1 MSEERIDMQRA
12 IDYIEDNLTEVLDIK
27 DIETLLNNTVKFL
40 SIEEA
45 IFNVI
50 IVNDEKIHEINR
62 EYRNVDRPTDVIS
75 FALEDDKTMTSEV
88 RILGDIYISIDRARS
103 QAEDFGHSLLRE
115 LSFLAVHG
123 FYHLLGYDHMT
134 EEDEK
139 VMFKKQEEVLDAY
152 GIRRES

>member
-1 MSEERIDMQRA
+1 MFEIFNETNETI
-12 IDYIEDNLTEVLDIK
+12 DIK

-50 IVNDEKIHEINR
+50 IVDDEKIHEINR

-88 RILGDIYISIDRARS
+88 RILGDIYVSIDTARH
-103 QAEDFGHSLLRE
+103 QAYEYYNTEKEELRFLIIHGLL
-115 LSFLAVHG
+115 
-123 FYHLLGYDHMT
+123 HLLGYDHMN
-134 EEDEK
+134 ESDEK
-139 VMFKKQEEVLDAY
+139 EMMSLEEEVLCDY
-152 GIRRES
+152 DPKRRDRKKEII

>member
-1 MSEERIDMQRA
+1 MFEIFNETNETI
-12 IDYIEDNLTEVLDIK
+12 DIK
-27 DIETLLNNTVKFL
+27 DIETLLDNTVKFL

-88 RILGDIYISIDRARS
+88 RILGDIYVSIDTARR
-103 QAEDFGHSLLRE
+103 QAYEYYNTEKEELRFLIIHGLL
-115 LSFLAVHG
+115 
-123 FYHLLGYDHMT
+123 HLLGYDHMN
-134 EEDEK
+134 ESDEK
-139 VMFKKQEEVLDAY
+139 EMMSLEEEVLCDY
-152 GIRRES
+152 DPKRRDRKKEIN

>member
-1 MSEERIDMQRA
+1 MFEIFNETNETI
-12 IDYIEDNLTEVLDIK
+12 DIK

-50 IVNDEKIHEINR
+50 IVDDEKIHEINR

-88 RILGDIYISIDRARS
+88 RILGDIYVSIDTARR
-103 QAEDFGHSLLRE
+103 QAYEYYNTEKEELRFLIIHGLL
-115 LSFLAVHG
+115 
-123 FYHLLGYDHMT
+123 HLLGYDHMN
-134 EEDEK
+134 ESDEK
-139 VMFKKQEEVLDAY
+139 EMMSLEEEVLCDY
-152 GIRRES
+152 DPKRRDRKKEII

>member
-1 MSEERIDMQRA
+1 MMFEIFNETNETI
-12 IDYIEDNLTEVLDIK
+12 DIK

-50 IVNDEKIHEINR
+50 IVDDEKIHEINR

-88 RILGDIYISIDRARS
+88 RVLGDIYVSIDTARR
-103 QAEDFGHSLLRE
+103 QAYE
-115 LSFLAVHG
+115 
-123 FYHLLGYDHMT
+123 YYNT
-134 EEDEK
+134 EKE
-139 VMFKKQEEVLDAY
+139 
-152 GIRRES
+152 

>member
-1 MSEERIDMQRA
+1 MFEIFNETNETI
-12 IDYIEDNLTEVLDIK
+12 DIK

-50 IVNDEKIHEINR
+50 IVDDEKIHEINR

-88 RILGDIYISIDRARS
+88 RVLGDIYVSIDTARR
-103 QAEDFGHSLLRE
+103 QAYEYYNTEKEELRFLIIHGLL
-115 LSFLAVHG
+115 
-123 FYHLLGYDHMT
+123 HLLGYDHMN
-134 EEDEK
+134 ESDEK
-139 VMFKKQEEVLDAY
+139 EMMSLEEEVLCDY
-152 GIRRES
+152 DPKRRDRKKEII

>member
-1 MSEERIDMQRA
+1 MMFEIFNETNETI
-12 IDYIEDNLTEVLDIK
+12 DIK

-50 IVNDEKIHEINR
+50 IVDDEKIHEINR

-88 RILGDIYISIDRARS
+88 RILGDIYVSIDTARR
-103 QAEDFGHSLLRE
+103 QAYEYYNTEKEELRFLIIHGLL
-115 LSFLAVHG
+115 
-123 FYHLLGYDHMT
+123 HLLGYDHMN
-134 EEDEK
+134 ESDEK
-139 VMFKKQEEVLDAY
+139 EMMSLEEEVLCDY
-152 GIRRES
+152 DPKRRDRKKEII

>member
-1 MSEERIDMQRA
+1 MMFEIFNETNETI
-12 IDYIEDNLTEVLDIK
+12 DIK

-50 IVNDEKIHEINR
+50 IIDDEKIHEINR

-88 RILGDIYISIDRARS
+88 RILGDIYVSIDTARR
-103 QAEDFGHSLLRE
+103 QAYEYYNTEKEELRFLIIHGLL
-115 LSFLAVHG
+115 
-123 FYHLLGYDHMT
+123 HLLGYDHMN
-134 EEDEK
+134 ESDEK
-139 VMFKKQEEVLDAY
+139 EMMSLEEEVLCDY
-152 GIRRES
+152 DPKRRDRKKEII

>member
-1 MSEERIDMQRA
+1 MFEIFNETNETIDIQ
-12 IDYIEDNLTEVLDIK
+12 
-27 DIETLLNNTVKFL
+27 DIETLLDNTVKFL

-88 RILGDIYISIDRARS
+88 RILGDIYVSIDTARR
-103 QAEDFGHSLLRE
+103 QAYEYYNTEKEELRFLIIHGLL
-115 LSFLAVHG
+115 
-123 FYHLLGYDHMT
+123 HLLGYDHMN
-134 EEDEK
+134 ESDEK
-139 VMFKKQEEVLDAY
+139 EMMSLEEEVLCDY
-152 GIRRES
+152 DPERRDRKKEIN

>member
-1 MSEERIDMQRA
+1 MFEIFNETNETI
-12 IDYIEDNLTEVLDIK
+12 DIK

-88 RILGDIYISIDRARS
+88 RILGDIYVSIDTARR
-103 QAEDFGHSLLRE
+103 QAYEYYNTEKEELRFLIIHGLL
-115 LSFLAVHG
+115 
-123 FYHLLGYDHMT
+123 HLLGYDHMN
-134 EEDEK
+134 ESDEK
-139 VMFKKQEEVLDAY
+139 EMMSLEEEVLCDY
-152 GIRRES
+152 DPKRRDRKKEIN

>member
-1 MSEERIDMQRA
+1 MMFEIFNETNETI
-12 IDYIEDNLTEVLDIK
+12 DIK

-50 IVNDEKIHEINR
+50 IVDDEKIHEINR

-88 RILGDIYISIDRARS
+88 RILGDIYVSIDTARR
-103 QAEDFGHSLLRE
+103 QAYEYYNTEKEELRFLIIHGLL
-115 LSFLAVHG
+115 
-123 FYHLLGYDHMT
+123 HLLGYDHMN
-134 EEDEK
+134 ESDEK
-139 VMFKKQEEVLDAY
+139 EMMSLEEEVLCDY
-152 GIRRES
+152 DPKRRDRKKEIN

>member
-1 MSEERIDMQRA
+1 MFEIFNETNETI
-12 IDYIEDNLTEVLDIK
+12 DIK

-50 IVNDEKIHEINR
+50 IVDDEKIHEINR

-88 RILGDIYISIDRARS
+88 RILGDIYVSIDTARR
-103 QAEDFGHSLLRE
+103 QAYEYYNTEKEELRFLIIHGLL
-115 LSFLAVHG
+115 
-123 FYHLLGYDHMT
+123 HLLGYDHMN
-134 EEDEK
+134 ESDEK
-139 VMFKKQEEVLDAY
+139 EMMSLEEEVLCDY
-152 GIRRES
+152 DPKRRDRKKEIN

>member
-1 MSEERIDMQRA
+1 MFEIFNETNETI
-12 IDYIEDNLTEVLDIK
+12 DIK

-50 IVNDEKIHEINR
+50 IIDDEKIHEINR

-88 RILGDIYISIDRARS
+88 RILGDIYVSIDTARR
-103 QAEDFGHSLLRE
+103 QAYEYYNTEKEELRFLIIHGLL
-115 LSFLAVHG
+115 
-123 FYHLLGYDHMT
+123 HLLGYDHMN
-134 EEDEK
+134 ESDEK
-139 VMFKKQEEVLDAY
+139 EMMSLEEEVLCDY
-152 GIRRES
+152 DPKRRDRKKEII

>member
-1 MSEERIDMQRA
+1 MMFEIFNETNETI
-12 IDYIEDNLTEVLDIK
+12 DIK

-88 RILGDIYISIDRARS
+88 RILGDIYVSIDTARR
-103 QAEDFGHSLLRE
+103 QAYEYYNTEKEELRFLIIHGLL
-115 LSFLAVHG
+115 
-123 FYHLLGYDHMT
+123 HLLGYDHMN
-134 EEDEK
+134 ESDEK
-139 VMFKKQEEVLDAY
+139 EMMSLEEEVLCDY
-152 GIRRES
+152 DPKRRDRKKEIN